1 MPVVVSISC
10 FAWTLM
16 IVVLV
21 SKVVVAKRLRE
32 DHRNDHDQRND
43 HHYQVDAQMLVSTTR
58 RRRRKQAAH
67 VHVRPRKLAFLLARV
82 TFWIAVII

>member
-1 MPVVVSISC
+1 
-10 FAWTLM
+10 M

-43 HHYQVDAQMLVSTTR
+43 HHYQVDAQMLVSR
-58 RRRRKQAAH
+58 SS
-67 VHVRPRKLAFLLARV
+67 L
-82 TFWIAVII
+82 